1 MGKDNGHGVRKFLAG
16 AAIGVGLGVLLAP
29 KSGKETRKDLKNKFD
44 ELTEKVK
51 EINVDDVKES
61 IEAKIFEIRNDLADL
76 DKEKALELAKEKAE
90 QIKVK
95 LDLLVAETKE
105 KATPVIQKTVNDLR
119 SKTISVLK
127 DTIKK
132 LEKEEERKNNNKKK
146 DIKRN

>member
-1 MGKDNGHGVRKFLAG
+1 MSKDNGHGVGKFLAG

-61 IEAKIFEIRNDLADL
+61 IEAKIFEIKSDLADL

-146 DIKRN
+146 DTKSN